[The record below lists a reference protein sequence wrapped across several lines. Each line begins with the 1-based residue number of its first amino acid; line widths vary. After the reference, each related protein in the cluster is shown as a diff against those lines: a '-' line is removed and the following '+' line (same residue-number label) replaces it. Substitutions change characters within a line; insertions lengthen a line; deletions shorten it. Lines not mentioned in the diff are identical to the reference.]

1 MRYFLWGRNSHI
13 IEGDFI
19 LYFFVP
25 IGISYSVFFFPEKM
39 KSAREGIF
47 SLFFQVFSRGEF
59 IFLAHFCTNFL
70 GHSDVFSGAKWF
82 FFSGWSYDFSGTNQ
96 RIFSDF
102 LQFSGG
108 KFVIFFSPTDFFFS
122 GANLLN
128 FSRVQFF
135 FSGSFQ
141 DFFSGTCKFSRAK
154 SWKFSRGELFF
165 SRGKK
170 KHCRVAY
177 VFMTKY

>member
-1 MRYFLWGRNSHI
+1 M
-13 IEGDFI
+13 
-19 LYFFVP
+19 
-25 IGISYSVFFFPEKM
+25 FFFPEKM

-47 SLFFQVFSRGEF
+47 SLFFEVFSRGEF

-135 FSGSFQ
+135 FLGQFSRFFLGHLQIFSGKILKIFSVRTF
-141 DFFSGTCKFSRAK
+141 FFSGKKTLFS
-154 SWKFSRGELFF
+154 
-165 SRGKK
+165 
-170 KHCRVAY
+170 
-177 VFMTKY
+177 T